1 MGSVY
6 YTYPYYSHWLSCWRR
21 WIFLGDTVNSSFS
34 ATKKSLKLFV
44 RVLGVQR
51 LVPKN
56 PVTKKSRDIS
66 LDLFWALYIYIYIH
80 LVFQATSTS
89 KVIIIRYNLTP
100 YKWPKLHVFFGGVLS
115 YNPTYN
121 RSYNPTYNITKDAW
135 GEIDM
140 GPYKWPFQWVTGV
153 IKL

>member
-1 MGSVY
+1 MVACGKCVLYISILFPLAVLLAALNFFWGYSKLKFFGNKKIAQAFCPGSW
-6 YTYPYYSHWLSCWRR
+6 S
-21 WIFLGDTVNSSFS
+21 
-34 ATKKSLKLFV
+34 TKI
-44 RVLGVQR
+44 GA
-51 LVPKN
+51 
-56 PVTKKSRDIS
+56 KKSRDIS
-66 LDLFWALYIYIYIH
+66 LDLFWALYIYIYIHIH

-100 YKWPKLHVFFGGVLS
+100 YKWPKLHVFFWGVLS

-121 RSYNPTYNITKDAW
+121 RSYNPTYNKTKDAW